1 MAIEIATAFVQVVPS
16 MKGVGKAIESAF
28 GSASE
33 TAGNTAGIKA
43 GNGFAGGFGAKLGVI
58 TGIAQSVAGKAIEAF
73 MGLSGEITSA
83 SDSAQK
89 FASTLNFAG
98 VSEKQ
103 IKRLTASTQDYA
115 DKTVYDLND
124 IRNTTAQLAANGVP
138 NYDKLAEAA
147 GNLNAVAGG
156 SADTF
161 KSVAMVLTQTAG
173 QGKLTTE
180 NWNQLSDASP
190 ARAAKSNRHSRKQG
204 PTPATSAT
212 RWPTGRSPRRNSTT
226 RSCRSASPT
235 PPWKPPH
242 PPAPSREPPA
252 TSKPR
257 SSSSARA
264 CSTASNPPS
273 PAA

>member
-43 GNGFAGGFGAKLGVI
+43 GNGFGAKLGVI

-138 NYDKLAEAA
+138 NYDRLRRQPQRRRRRLRRHVQKR
-147 GNLNAVAGG
+147 GDGID
-156 SADTF
+156 ADRRPRKTHDRE
-161 KSVAMVLTQTAG
+161 L
-173 QGKLTTE
+173 E
-180 NWNQLSDASP
+180 P
-190 ARAAKSNRHSRKQG
+190 AL
-204 PTPATSAT
+204 
-212 RWPTGRSPRRNSTT
+212 
-226 RSCRSASPT
+226 
-235 PPWKPPH
+235 
-242 PPAPSREPPA
+242 
-252 TSKPR
+252 
-257 SSSSARA
+257 
-264 CSTASNPPS
+264 
-273 PAA
+273 